1 VVASEPSTVFGVHH
15 GQVATFDDHVGAG
28 TVTAP
33 AGTWTFHCTSLA
45 DGSRTIAVDTPVTFR
60 VAPGPVGFE
69 ALEVSPRSAG

>member
-1 VVASEPSTVFGVHH
+1 MASDPSPVFGPHRGRV
-15 GQVATFDDHVGAG
+15 TLFDDRVGAG

-45 DGSRTIAVDTPVTFR
+45 DGSRAVAVDTPVVFR

-69 ALEVSPRSAG
+69 ALEVSPA